1 MRYMGARGE
10 LSENGGAVGMT
21 NRNTESRRVYRDLLP
36 LIPSGEF
43 RAADFIGKIDDAT
56 PSRISGQLMHM
67 ERRGLLLSRRVKE
80 KRRHGHGEKHEI
92 KIYRRSASFPG
103 ARA

>member
-1 MRYMGARGE
+1 MGARGE
-10 LSENGGAVGMT
+10 LSENDGAVGMT

-43 RAADFIGKIDDAT
+43 KASDFVGRVEKASL
-56 PSRISGQLMHM
+56 SRISGQLVHM
-67 ERRGLLLSRRVKE
+67 EHRGLLLSRKVKE
-80 KRRHGHGEKHEI
+80 KRARGHGEKHEI
-92 KIYRRSASFPG
+92 KIYRRSARFPG